1 MIFFNAEKVR
11 NFLIEKGYVH
21 TLRNKRLRSHD
32 VAVYGSYRSWKKIG
46 NIKVE
51 FKTVITAENQLA
63 PYVIESGFVSG
74 KEWFETAQ
82 QISKGKYSQHF
93 LLYLVTLID

>member
-32 VAVYGSYRSWKKIG
+32 VAVYGSYRSWKRIG
-46 NIKVE
+46 NVKVE

-63 PYVIESGFVSG
+63 PYVKESGFVSA

-93 LLYLVTLID
+93 MLYLVTLID